1 MHFQHIFSAAG
12 DDLLELLQGLFR
24 FDPCTRFTAT
34 QVINLPYKLLLV
46 YSDIFFLLAKLPYF
60 VVKKKNLHLPCLLHF
75 LGHFLGNELVSDVI
89 GELII
94 FRFVF

>member
-1 MHFQHIFSAAG
+1 MTNLPDYVTFKSFPGMHFQHIFSAAG

-46 YSDIFFLLAKLPYF
+46 YSDIFFCWQNCPILL
-60 VVKKKNLHLPCLLHF
+60 
-75 LGHFLGNELVSDVI
+75 
-89 GELII
+89 
-94 FRFVF
+94 